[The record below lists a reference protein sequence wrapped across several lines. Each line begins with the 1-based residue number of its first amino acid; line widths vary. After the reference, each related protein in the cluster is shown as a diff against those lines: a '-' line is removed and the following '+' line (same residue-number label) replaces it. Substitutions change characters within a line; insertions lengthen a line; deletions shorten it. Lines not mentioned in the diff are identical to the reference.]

1 MNNLICTAEE
11 KVKASFRQLEEIEF
25 YNAEKVLKAFQKFGV
40 NEAHF
45 ASSSGYGYDDF
56 GRDTLEEIYAEIF
69 GTEDAI
75 VRHTITSGTHALTAI
90 LYGLLLPGDHLLAI
104 TGKPYDTLEEAI
116 GIRGDAPGS
125 LKEFGVTYGQV
136 DLKENGDPDSDGIAK
151 AISERNPKVIMLQRS
166 KGYSYRKSLD
176 MEEMEK
182 LLAFVKERTNAWIF
196 VDNCY
201 GEFTEKV
208 EPTNIGADVMA
219 GSLIKNPGGGIAPTG
234 GYIVGSKEIIER
246 IANRMTSPGIGK
258 EGGATLGVNKAFY
271 QGLFMA
277 PSAVCSALKTAVLAA
292 GVFENLGYSVCPA
305 SDEKRTDIIQ
315 AIRLEDREKLIAFC
329 QGIQMGSPIDS
340 KVLPEPWAMP
350 GYQHE
355 VIMAAG
361 AFTQG
366 SSIELSADGP
376 VIDPYIVYMQG
387 GLTYSYGKLGL
398 KSALENLNRKNL
410 LFK

>member
-136 DLKENGDPDSDGIAK
+136 DLKENGDPDYDGIAK

-176 MEEMEK
+176 MILQNVRRMQ
-182 LLAFVKERTNAWIF
+182 IF
-196 VDNCY
+196 
-201 GEFTEKV
+201 
-208 EPTNIGADVMA
+208 
-219 GSLIKNPGGGIAPTG
+219 L
-234 GYIVGSKEIIER
+234 
-246 IANRMTSPGIGK
+246 
-258 EGGATLGVNKAFY
+258 
-271 QGLFMA
+271 
-277 PSAVCSALKTAVLAA
+277 
-292 GVFENLGYSVCPA
+292 
-305 SDEKRTDIIQ
+305 
-315 AIRLEDREKLIAFC
+315 
-329 QGIQMGSPIDS
+329 
-340 KVLPEPWAMP
+340 
-350 GYQHE
+350 
-355 VIMAAG
+355 
-361 AFTQG
+361 TQFH
-366 SSIELSADGP
+366 IL
-376 VIDPYIVYMQG
+376 
-387 GLTYSYGKLGL
+387 
-398 KSALENLNRKNL
+398 
-410 LFK
+410 